1 MRARWGTGTR
11 AGRPFS
17 GCNSNRNEA
26 KNSTIVSEGD
36 VEHQAPTTRSH
47 RGTPTFKS
55 PTVGIARDFGKRA
68 PELDT
73 EGTKEAWLNFRPR
86 ITVNGKNYEAN
97 KLSDRVTDLSTVQ
110 TC

>member
-73 EGTKEAWLNFRPR
+73 EGTKEA
-86 ITVNGKNYEAN
+86 
-97 KLSDRVTDLSTVQ
+97 
-110 TC
+110 